1 MSSRFAFL
9 AGALLACLIVT
20 TVAARAEAK
29 ERRYRTQSNE
39 TASGLAKH
47 FYGAGWK
54 GVYILT
60 KNGLKDDALPS
71 GKRITLPSSWLYTA
85 RRGDSFASIAKRYM
99 GKAERYGAMLR
110 FNRLS
115 ERRGLEVGQEIL
127 LPFHL
132 RHTVSSGESLSQLS
146 RVYYRTNK
154 LSGMLKE
161 YNGLKDWKLNIG
173 QRLTIP
179 IFDRSTVNIDKQP
192 LPGAGSAQ
200 NNADSSTES
209 SAESDPDT
217 DGESLEEASA
227 VTALI
232 DEVGEGAQDLV
243 AAFSDS
249 ESNDTEST
257 DAGAPETE
265 DASRYDDEPK
275 LRLPT
280 VDSAINAYR
289 KGFFRTACERLEEM
303 LDGPKLSPD
312 QRGRVIRYLGFCS
325 VAFDDESAARDYF
338 RSWLLTTPDA
348 TLDRR
353 LTSPKILV
361 IFDEA
366 VREVRGSN

>member
-1 MSSRFAFL
+1 MNARFVFTCV
-9 AGALLACLIVT
+9 ALIAILVI
-20 TVAARAEAK
+20 AATPAQAK
-29 ERRYRTQSNE
+29 ERRYRTQSDE

-47 FYGAGWK
+47 FYGAAWK
-54 GVYILT
+54 SVYILT
-60 KNGLKDDALPS
+60 KNGFKDDALPS
-71 GKRITLPSSWLYTA
+71 GKRITLPSSWIYYA

-99 GKAERYGAMLR
+99 GKAERYSAMLR

-132 RHTVSSGESLSQLS
+132 RHTVTSGESLSQLS
-146 RVYYRTNK
+146 RTYYRTNK

-179 IFDRSTVNIDKQP
+179 IFDRSTVNVDKQP
-192 LPGAGSAQ
+192 LPGAGFAQ
-200 NNADSSTES
+200 NNTDSSTED
-209 SAESDPDT
+209 SAESDPDGDDT
-217 DGESLEEASA
+217 GSEEPSA

-243 AAFSDS
+243 AAFEDSEPSDS
-249 ESNDTEST
+249 EST
-257 DAGAPETE
+257 DADAPEAKE
-265 DASRYDDEPK
+265 ESRYDDEPN

-280 VDSAINAYR
+280 VDAAINAYR

-366 VREVRGSN
+366 VREVRGTN